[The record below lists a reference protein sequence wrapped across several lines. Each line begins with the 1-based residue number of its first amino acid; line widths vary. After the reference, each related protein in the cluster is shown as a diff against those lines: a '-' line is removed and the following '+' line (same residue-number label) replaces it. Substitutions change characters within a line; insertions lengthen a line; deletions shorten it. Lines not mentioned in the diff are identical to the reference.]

1 MFKRS
6 KGYITTTNPNT
17 LRIKNVP
24 PPKSE
29 NENILKKGHTI
40 IIDLCED
47 AKSDEIF
54 LKEGDIFFEEDG
66 FFITEKKDEKFKC
79 IVRHKINKD
88 AVLMITHIDRAS
100 LKEEEDE
107 ENSSF

>member
-1 MFKRS
+1 MFRRS

-29 NENILKKGHTI
+29 ENILKKGHTI

-66 FFITEKKDEKFKC
+66 FFITERKDEKNKYIFK
-79 IVRHKINKD
+79 HKINKD
-88 AVLMITHIDRAS
+88 AVLMITHLDSTS
-100 LKEEEDE
+100 LKEAEDE
-107 ENSSF
+107 

>member
-29 NENILKKGHTI
+29 ENILKKGHTI
-40 IIDLCED
+40 AIQLSKELNLG
-47 AKSDEIF
+47 EIF
-54 LKEGDIFFEEDG
+54 LKEGDSIFEENG
-66 FFITEKKDEKFKC
+66 FFIIEKIDKKHKF
-79 IVRHKINKD
+79 IFRNKINKD
-88 AVLMITHIDRAS
+88 AVLMITHLDSTS
-100 LKEEEDE
+100 LKEAEDE
-107 ENSSF
+107 

>member
-29 NENILKKGHTI
+29 ENILKKGHTI

-66 FFITEKKDEKFKC
+66 FFITERKDEKNKYIF
-79 IVRHKINKD
+79 RHKINKD

-107 ENSSF
+107 